1 MKQKAK
7 EGFAHSIY
15 CITILLHTRKRRQQ
29 QQQQIA
35 YRKKKWRCFFERG
48 WEDAM
53 LAREA
58 RKESKNEKRREADMN
73 LVIVYVF
80 VVIDHFMMSTVVS
93 LVLSNPL
100 LYVRQ
105 DKTIDRV
112 NSVNQSSPWTQAHH
126 PTFAPR
132 APSVPHALQTQNP
145 AAPQKRARSCSQDRT
160 HPSLAPV
167 SKADR
172 SEPVT
177 QQNTLLPCTSPVAVD
192 DRGHSYA
199 VPVLFISGDLGWEVA
214 CGGRGWRGDAPDQNL
229 F

>member
-15 CITILLHTRKRRQQ
+15 CITILLHRRKRSQQ

-48 WEDAM
+48 CEDAM

-58 RKESKNEKRREADMN
+58 RKESKERKKKGSGYESSNS
-73 LVIVYVF
+73 IYVC

-112 NSVNQSSPWTQAHH
+112 NSVNQSSPWAQAHH

-192 DRGHSYA
+192 DHGHSYA
-199 VPVLFISGDLGWEVA
+199 VPVLSVKRDLRWEGVE
-214 CGGRGWRGDAPDQNL
+214 GGRT
-229 F
+229 

>member
-1 MKQKAK
+1 MEMFFRARL
-7 EGFAHSIY
+7 GRCDAR
-15 CITILLHTRKRRQQ
+15 TRSTQREQE
-29 QQQQIA
+29 
-35 YRKKKWRCFFERG
+35 RKKKGSGYESSNSICLCGHRSFH
-48 WEDAM
+48 DAYCS
-53 LAREA
+53 LIG
-58 RKESKNEKRREADMN
+58 
-73 LVIVYVF
+73 IVYPV
-80 VVIDHFMMSTVVS
+80 
-93 LVLSNPL
+93 

-192 DRGHSYA
+192 DHGHSYA
-199 VPVLFISGDLGWEVA
+199 VPVLFVSGDLRWEVA